1 MKAALRG
8 EWRKLRT
15 LRSTSYCLIALA
27 ILSIGFGALFSGG
40 ASEIYQ
46 ERPADFD
53 PTALSLQG
61 GMMFGQLVV
70 GLLGVLSITSEYA
83 TGTIRASLTTV
94 PRRGR
99 LFAAK
104 AVVVG
109 LVAAVAGLTAAL
121 GSFLIGQG
129 ALAASGV
136 PHASIGDPEAV
147 RAVLGGGLYLALIG
161 QLGLALGFLTRSTA
175 AGVTLLT
182 SMTVLVL
189 AVLQLLPPEV
199 AGLWPTVAGAQVV
212 TTLPHS
218 SPWPGFL
225 LYTGF
230 VAVLTG
236 AALLTFRRKDA

>member
-15 LRSTSYCLIALA
+15 LRSTSACLAALA
-27 ILSIGFGALFSGG
+27 LLSVGFAALFSGG
-40 ASEIYQ
+40 ASEIHR

-83 TGTIRASLTTV
+83 TGTIHASLTAV
-94 PRRGR
+94 PGRGR

-121 GSFLIGQG
+121 GSFLVGQA
-129 ALAASGV
+129 ALAANGV
-136 PHASIGDPEAV
+136 PHAGLGDPEVA

-161 QLGLALGFLTRSTA
+161 PLGLALGFLTRSTA

-189 AVLQLLPPEV
+189 AVLQLLPPQV
-199 AGLWPTVAGAQVV
+199 AGLWPTVAGTQVV
-212 TTLPHS
+212 ATLPHS

-225 LYTGF
+225 LYAAF
-230 VAVLTG
+230 VAALTG
-236 AALLTFRRKDA
+236 AALVTFRRKDA